1 MLFSGGPFLL
11 SQHLDYY
18 QNYQKTQVTCLFWFN
33 FGCFIC
39 QHTLIVARYTF
50 RLEHV
55 ARPWLRF
62 LCVPCV
68 CVCTC
73 GHIQTLK
80 PHRNPIISFPSPWVD
95 HLCTV
100 EHCEIP
106 GIIYDPT
113 FSRLPRFLTASGLFA
128 ILSWFG
134 CPHPHPTS
142 QSPSLWSRIFS
153 ILS

>member
-62 LCVPCV
+62 LCVPCL
-68 CVCTC
+68 CVYMWTHSDTEATQESHNIIPESLSGSFVHC
-73 GHIQTLK
+73 GTLWNTR
-80 PHRNPIISFPSPWVD
+80 HN
-95 HLCTV
+95 
-100 EHCEIP
+100 
-106 GIIYDPT
+106 
-113 FSRLPRFLTASGLFA
+113 
-128 ILSWFG
+128 
-134 CPHPHPTS
+134 
-142 QSPSLWSRIFS
+142 LWSNLQPAATLSHSVWFICNTKLVWLSPPPPHLTVS
-153 ILS
+153 ITLEQNI